1 MRAPLFHVD
10 AFASGPFTGNP
21 AAVCL
26 LDEPVDP
33 GWMQAVAAEM
43 NLSETAFVRPVPADD
58 PGHFELRW
66 FTPTVEVDLCGHA
79 TLASAHILW
88 ETQRLASGTAARFE
102 TRSGTL
108 TATRRG
114 DGVELD
120 FPSDPVTTA
129 DPDPGLLDALGVAT
143 GEVSSGRIGWVLELA
158 DASAV
163 RAVNPD
169 FMRLAAFEIA
179 VVTARSDDRA
189 HDFVSRCFG
198 PKFGI
203 DEDPVTGSA
212 HCALGPYWAERLG
225 KMELTGYQAS
235 ARGGVVRVRVDGD
248 RTALGGR
255 AVTVTRGEL
264 VA

>member
-26 LDEPVDP
+26 LEKPAEPE
-33 GWMQAVAAEM
+33 WMQAVAAEM
-43 NLSETAFVRPVPADD
+43 NLSETAFVHALDGEAGR
-58 PGHFELRW
+58 FELRW

-79 TLASAHILW
+79 TLASAHVLW
-88 ETQRLASGTAARFE
+88 ETRRLATDVAARFE

-108 TATRRG
+108 TATTRG

-120 FPSDPVTTA
+120 FPGDPVTAA
-129 DPDPGLLDALGVAT
+129 DPDPGLLDALGVADAK
-143 GEVSSGRIGWVLELA
+143 VSYGRIGWVLELP

-163 RAVNPD
+163 RTVSPD
-169 FMRLAAFEIA
+169 FVRLSAFAIA
-179 VVTARSDDRA
+179 VATARSDDPA
-189 HDFVSRCFG
+189 FDFVSRCFG

-225 KMELTGYQAS
+225 KTELIGYQAS
-235 ARGGVVRVRVDGD
+235 ARGGVVLVRVDGD
-248 RTALGGR
+248 RAALAGR

-264 VA
+264 LA

>member
-1 MRAPLFHVD
+1 VGAPLFQVD

-26 LDEPVDP
+26 LDAPGDP
-33 GWMQAVAAEM
+33 AWMQAVAAEM
-43 NLSETAFVRPVPADD
+43 NLSETAFVHALDGE
-58 PGHFELRW
+58 PGRFGLRW

-88 ETQRLASGTAARFE
+88 ETDRLAAEVTARFE
-102 TRSGTL
+102 TRSGVL
-108 TATRRG
+108 TAHRAA
-114 DGVELD
+114 DEVALD
-120 FPSDPVTTA
+120 FPADPVVA
-129 DPDPGLLDALGVAT
+129 AEPERGLLEAIGVRDAVGST
-143 GEVSSGRIGWVLELA
+143 GRIGWVLEVA
-158 DASAV
+158 DARVV
-163 RAVNPD
+163 RDARPD
-169 FMRLAAFEIA
+169 FTRLAAFDIA
-179 VVTARSDDRA
+179 VLTARADDPA
-189 HDFVSRCFG
+189 YDFVSRCFG

-225 KMELTGYQAS
+225 KTELTGYQAS
-235 ARGGVVRVRVDGD
+235 ARGGVVRVTVDGD
-248 RTALGGR
+248 RTVLGGR